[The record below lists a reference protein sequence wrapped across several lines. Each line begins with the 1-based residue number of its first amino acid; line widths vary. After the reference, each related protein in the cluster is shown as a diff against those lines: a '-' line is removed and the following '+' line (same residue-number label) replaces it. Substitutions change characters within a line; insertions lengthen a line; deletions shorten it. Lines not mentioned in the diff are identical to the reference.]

1 MTSLAT
7 LLEQQT
13 VIVCV
18 GAGGV
23 GKTTTAAAL
32 ALEAARRGRR
42 VCVVTIDPAR
52 RLSDAM
58 GFDPDRAIGNE
69 PQQIDFAAK
78 GELWAVML
86 DTSTT
91 FDALIRTYAPS
102 EEQAQNILTN
112 DFYRNI
118 ADSMS
123 GAHEYMAMEKLYELH
138 NDERFDLVVV
148 DTPPTSNAIDFL
160 EAPDRITSFLDHRLY
175 KILVT
180 PTGGLARVVNFAAQG
195 FLRTVARIVSAS
207 VVDDAIEFFATFD
220 GMEEGFRGRA
230 VAVHD
235 LLIADDTGFVLVTV
249 PRNDTVD
256 DAATF
261 IKTLA
266 DADIAVDAIV
276 VNRVHPFFGSE
287 RLDELGDGPLAPFI
301 TVLHE
306 SQTVAMG
313 QDAVL
318 AALTD
323 EVPAGAVVKIP
334 FLDTDVHDLDGPPSC
349 SPPTPIG
356 SSKKSMPL
364 WPMIRPTSTESEQ
377 ASMCFRPS
385 PS

>member
-1 MTSLAT
+1 
-7 LLEQQT
+7 
-13 VIVCV
+13 
-18 GAGGV
+18 
-23 GKTTTAAAL
+23 
-32 ALEAARRGRR
+32 

-69 PQQIDFAAK
+69 PQQIDVAAK

-91 FDALIRTYAPS
+91 FDGLIRSYAPS

-112 DFYRNI
+112 DFFRNI

-160 EAPDRITSFLDHRLY
+160 EAPDRITQFLDHRLY

-207 VVDDAIEFFATFD
+207 VVDDAIEFFAAFD

-235 LLIADDTGFVLVTV
+235 LLIADDTSFVLVTV

-261 IKTLA
+261 IETLA

-276 VNRVHPFFGSE
+276 VNRVHPSFGSD
-287 RLDELGDGPLAPFI
+287 RLDDRGDGPLAPFI
-301 TVLHE
+301 TVLHD
-306 SQTVAMG
+306 SQAVAAG
-313 QDAVL
+313 QDTVL
-318 AALTD
+318 ATLTD
-323 EVPAGAVVKIP
+323 ELPAGAVVKIP
-334 FLDTDVHDLDGPPSC
+334 FLDTDVHDLDGLASLAQWL
-349 SPPTPIG
+349 TPEG
-356 SSKKSMPL
+356 TP
-364 WPMIRPTSTESEQ
+364 
-377 ASMCFRPS
+377 
-385 PS
+385 

>member
-7 LLEQQT
+7 LLEHQT

-32 ALEAARRGRR
+32 ALEAAQRGRR

-69 PQQIDFAAK
+69 PQQIDVAAK

-91 FDALIRTYAPS
+91 FDGLIRTYAPS

-112 DFYRNI
+112 DFFRNI

-160 EAPDRITSFLDHRLY
+160 EAPDRITQFLDHRLY

-195 FLRTVARIVSAS
+195 FLRTVARVVSAS
-207 VVDDAIEFFATFD
+207 VVDDAIEFFAAFD

-230 VAVHD
+230 VAVHN
-235 LLIADDTGFVLVTV
+235 LLIAEDTAFVLVTV

-261 IKTLA
+261 IETLA
-266 DADIAVDAIV
+266 EADIAVDAIV
-276 VNRVHPFFGSE
+276 VNRVHPSFGSDH
-287 RLDELGDGPLAPFI
+287 LDGLGNGPLAPFI
-301 TVLHE
+301 SVLHD
-306 SQTVAMG
+306 SQTVAVG
-313 QDAVL
+313 QDTVL
-318 AALTD
+318 ATLTD
-323 EVPAGAVVKIP
+323 ELPAGAVVKIP
-334 FLDTDVHDLDGPPSC
+334 FLDTDVHDLDGLASLAQWL
-349 SPPTPIG
+349 TPEG
-356 SSKKSMPL
+356 TP
-364 WPMIRPTSTESEQ
+364 
-377 ASMCFRPS
+377 
-385 PS
+385 

>member
-1 MTSLAT
+1 MNSLTS
-7 LLEQQT
+7 LLEQHS

-69 PQQIDFAAK
+69 PQRIDVAAK
-78 GELWAVML
+78 GQLWAVML

-91 FDALIRTYAPS
+91 FDGLIRTYAPS

-112 DFYRNI
+112 DFFRNI

-160 EAPDRITSFLDHRLY
+160 EAPDRITQFLDHRLY

-235 LLIADDTGFVLVTV
+235 LLVADDTAFVLVTV

-256 DAATF
+256 DAAAF
-261 IKTLA
+261 IETLA
-266 DADIAVDAIV
+266 EANIAVDAIV
-276 VNRVHPFFGSE
+276 VNRVHPSLGKD
-287 RLDELGDGPLAPFI
+287 RLDGLGDGPLTPFI
-301 TVLHE
+301 TVLHD
-306 SQTVAMG
+306 SQAVVAG
-313 QDAVL
+313 QDTVL
-318 AALTD
+318 SSLTD
-323 EVPAGAVVKIP
+323 KLPAGAVVKIP
-334 FLDTDVHDLDGPPSC
+334 FLDTDVHDLDGLASLAQWL
-349 SPPTPIG
+349 TPEG
-356 SSKKSMPL
+356 TP
-364 WPMIRPTSTESEQ
+364 
-377 ASMCFRPS
+377 
-385 PS
+385 

>member
-7 LLEQQT
+7 LLEQQS

-69 PQQIDFAAK
+69 PQQIDVAAT

-102 EEQAQNILTN
+102 EEQAQSILTN
-112 DFYRNI
+112 DFFRNI

-160 EAPDRITSFLDHRLY
+160 EAPDRITRFLDHRLY
-175 KILVT
+175 KVLVT

-235 LLIADDTGFVLVTV
+235 LLIAEDTAFVLVTV

-256 DAATF
+256 DAAAF
-261 IKTLA
+261 IETLA
-266 DADIAVDAIV
+266 TADITVDAIV
-276 VNRVHPFFGSE
+276 VNRVHPSFGSE
-287 RLDELGDGPLAPFI
+287 RLDGLGDGPLAPFI
-301 TVLHE
+301 TVLHD
-306 SQTVAMG
+306 SQTVAVG
-313 QDAVL
+313 QDTVL
-318 AALTD
+318 ATLTD
-323 EVPAGAVVKIP
+323 ELPAGAVVKIP
-334 FLDTDVHDLDGPPSC
+334 FLDTDVHDLDGLASLAQWL
-349 SPPTPIG
+349 TPEG
-356 SSKKSMPL
+356 KP
-364 WPMIRPTSTESEQ
+364 
-377 ASMCFRPS
+377 
-385 PS
+385 

>member
-1 MTSLAT
+1 VTSLAT

-32 ALEAARRGRR
+32 ALEAAQRGRR

-69 PQQIDFAAK
+69 PQQIDIKAK

-91 FDALIRTYAPS
+91 FDGLIRTYAPS

-112 DFYRNI
+112 AFFRNI

-138 NDERFDLVVV
+138 NDDRFDLVVV

-160 EAPDRITSFLDHRLY
+160 EAPDRITQFLDHRLY

-180 PTGGLARVVNFAAQG
+180 PNGGLARVVNFAAQG

-207 VVDDAIEFFATFD
+207 VVDDAIEFFAAFD

-235 LLIADDTGFVLVTV
+235 LLIAEDTAFVLVTV

-256 DAATF
+256 DAAAF
-261 IKTLA
+261 IETLA
-266 DADIAVDAIV
+266 EADISVDAIV
-276 VNRVHPFFGSE
+276 VNRVHPSFGSDH
-287 RLDELGDGPLAPFI
+287 LDGLGNGPLAPFI
-301 TVLHE
+301 SVLHD
-306 SQTVAMG
+306 SQTVAVG
-313 QDAVL
+313 QDTVL
-318 AALTD
+318 ATLTD
-323 EVPAGAVVKIP
+323 ELPAGAVVKIP
-334 FLDTDVHDLDGPPSC
+334 FLDTDVHDLDGLASLAQWL
-349 SPPTPIG
+349 TPEG
-356 SSKKSMPL
+356 
-364 WPMIRPTSTESEQ
+364 TS
-377 ASMCFRPS
+377 
-385 PS
+385 

>member
-32 ALEAARRGRR
+32 ALEAAQRGRR

-69 PQQIDFAAK
+69 PQQIDVAAK

-91 FDALIRTYAPS
+91 FDGLIRTYAPS

-112 DFYRNI
+112 DFFRNI

-138 NDERFDLVVV
+138 NDDRFDLVVV

-160 EAPDRITSFLDHRLY
+160 EAPDRITQFLDHRLY

-195 FLRTVARIVSAS
+195 FLRTVARVVSAS
-207 VVDDAIEFFATFD
+207 VVDDAIEFFAAFD

-230 VAVHD
+230 VAVHN
-235 LLIADDTGFVLVTV
+235 LLIAEDTAFVLVTV

-261 IKTLA
+261 IETLA
-266 DADIAVDAIV
+266 EADIAVDAIV
-276 VNRVHPFFGSE
+276 VNRVHPSFGSDH
-287 RLDELGDGPLAPFI
+287 LDGLGNGPLAPFI
-301 TVLHE
+301 SVLHD
-306 SQTVAMG
+306 SQTVAVG
-313 QDAVL
+313 QDTVL
-318 AALTD
+318 ATLTD
-323 EVPAGAVVKIP
+323 ELPAGAVVKIP
-334 FLDTDVHDLDGPPSC
+334 FLDTDVHDLDGLASLAQWL
-349 SPPTPIG
+349 TPEG
-356 SSKKSMPL
+356 TP
-364 WPMIRPTSTESEQ
+364 
-377 ASMCFRPS
+377 
-385 PS
+385 

>member
-1 MTSLAT
+1 VTSLAT

-32 ALEAARRGRR
+32 ALEAAQRGRR

-69 PQQIDFAAK
+69 PQQIDIKAK

-91 FDALIRTYAPS
+91 FDGLIRTYAPS

-112 DFYRNI
+112 AFFRNI

-138 NDERFDLVVV
+138 NDDRFDLVVV

-160 EAPDRITSFLDHRLY
+160 EAPDRITQFLDHRLY

-180 PTGGLARVVNFAAQG
+180 PNGGLARVVNFAAQG

-207 VVDDAIEFFATFD
+207 VVDDAIEFFAAFD

-235 LLIADDTGFVLVTV
+235 LLIAEDTAFVLVTV

-256 DAATF
+256 DAAAF
-261 IKTLA
+261 IETLA
-266 DADIAVDAIV
+266 EADISVDAIV
-276 VNRVHPFFGSE
+276 VNRVHPSFGSD
-287 RLDELGDGPLAPFI
+287 RLGALGDGPLTPFI
-301 TVLHE
+301 TVLHD
-306 SQTVAMG
+306 SQTVAAG
-313 QDAVL
+313 QDTVL
-318 AALTD
+318 ATLTN
-323 EVPAGAVVKIP
+323 ELPAGAVVKIP
-334 FLDTDVHDLDGPPSC
+334 FLDTDVHDLDGLASLAQWL
-349 SPPTPIG
+349 TPEG
-356 SSKKSMPL
+356 TP
-364 WPMIRPTSTESEQ
+364 
-377 ASMCFRPS
+377 
-385 PS
+385 

>member
-1 MTSLAT
+1 MNSLTS
-7 LLEQQT
+7 LLEQQSI
-13 VIVCV
+13 IVCV

-69 PQQIDFAAK
+69 PQQIDVAAT

-102 EEQAQNILTN
+102 EAQAQNILTN
-112 DFYRNI
+112 DFFRNI

-138 NDERFDLVVV
+138 NDDRFDLVVV

-160 EAPDRITSFLDHRLY
+160 EAPDRITQFLDHRLY

-235 LLIADDTGFVLVTV
+235 LLVADDTAFVLVTV

-256 DAATF
+256 DAAAF
-261 IKTLA
+261 IETLA
-266 DADIAVDAIV
+266 EANIAVDAIV
-276 VNRVHPFFGSE
+276 VNRVHPSFGKD
-287 RLDELGDGPLAPFI
+287 RLDGLGDGPLAPFI
-301 TVLHE
+301 TVLHD
-306 SQTVAMG
+306 SQAVVAG
-313 QDAVL
+313 QDTVL
-318 AALTD
+318 SSLTD
-323 EVPAGAVVKIP
+323 KLPAGAVVKIP
-334 FLDTDVHDLDGPPSC
+334 FLDTDVHDLEGLASLAQWL
-349 SPPTPIG
+349 TPNG
-356 SSKKSMPL
+356 TP
-364 WPMIRPTSTESEQ
+364 
-377 ASMCFRPS
+377 
-385 PS
+385 

>member
-1 MTSLAT
+1 MSSLAS
-7 LLEQQT
+7 LLDERS

-32 ALEAARRGRR
+32 ALEAAQRGRR

-69 PQQIDFAAK
+69 PQQIDVATT

-91 FDALIRTYAPS
+91 FDALIRTYALS
-102 EEQAQNILTN
+102 DEQAQNILTN
-112 DFYRNI
+112 AFYRNI

-160 EAPDRITSFLDHRLY
+160 EAPDRITRFLDHRLY
-175 KILVT
+175 KVLVT
-180 PTGGLARVVNFAAQG
+180 PSGGLARVVNFAAQG

-207 VVDDAIEFFATFD
+207 VVDDAIEFFAAFD

-230 VAVHD
+230 EAVHN
-235 LLIADDTGFVLVTV
+235 LLVADDTAFVLVTV
-249 PRNDTVD
+249 PRNDTVQ
-256 DAATF
+256 DAAAF
-261 IKTLA
+261 IDTLSGA
-266 DADIAVDAIV
+266 EIAVDAVV
-276 VNRVHPFFGSE
+276 VNRVHPSFGSH
-287 RLDELGDGPLAPFI
+287 RLQGLSESPLGPFVQ
-301 TVLHE
+301 VLHE
-306 SQTVAMG
+306 SLAVAAG
-313 QDAVL
+313 QDIL
-318 AALTD
+318 LTELTVD
-323 EVPAGAVVKIP
+323 LPAGAVVKIP
-334 FLDTDVHDLDGPPSC
+334 FLDTDVHDLDGLASLAQWLTPTEEGPSH
-349 SPPTPIG
+349 
-356 SSKKSMPL
+356 
-364 WPMIRPTSTESEQ
+364 
-377 ASMCFRPS
+377 
-385 PS
+385 

>member
-1 MTSLAT
+1 MTTLESL
-7 LLEQQT
+7 LRQKSIL
-13 VIVCV
+13 ICV

-32 ALEAARRGRR
+32 ALEAAHRGRR

-58 GFDPDRAIGNE
+58 GFDPDRAIGNQ
-69 PQQIDFAAK
+69 PQRIEVDAT

-91 FDALIRTYAPS
+91 FDALIRTYALS
-102 EEQAQNILTN
+102 DEQAHTILTN

-160 EAPDRITSFLDHRLY
+160 EAPDRITRFLDHRLY
-175 KILVT
+175 KVLVT
-180 PTGGLARVVNFAAQG
+180 PSGGLAKVVNFAAQG

-207 VVDDAIEFFATFD
+207 VVDDAIEFFAAFD

-230 VAVHD
+230 VAVHN
-235 LLIADDTGFVLVTV
+235 LLIAEDTAFVLVTV
-249 PRNDTVD
+249 PRNDTVY
-256 DAATF
+256 DAAAF
-261 IKTLA
+261 VATLA
-266 DADIAVDAIV
+266 NAGIGVDAIV
-276 VNRVHPFFGSE
+276 VNRVHPSFGRE
-287 RLDELGDGPLAPFI
+287 RLDGLADGPLAPFL

-306 SQTVAMG
+306 SQSVAAG
-313 QDAVL
+313 QDRVL
-318 AALTD
+318 TTLTD
-323 EVPAGAVVKIP
+323 ELPAGAVVKIP
-334 FLDTDVHDLDGPPSC
+334 FLDTDVHDLAGLASLAQWLT
-349 SPPTPIG
+349 PTEEPH
-356 SSKKSMPL
+356 
-364 WPMIRPTSTESEQ
+364 
-377 ASMCFRPS
+377 
-385 PS
+385 

>member
-32 ALEAARRGRR
+32 ALEAAQRGRR

-69 PQQIDFAAK
+69 PQQIDVAAK

-91 FDALIRTYAPS
+91 FDGLIRTYAPS

-112 DFYRNI
+112 DFFRNI

-138 NDERFDLVVV
+138 NDDRFDLVVV

-160 EAPDRITSFLDHRLY
+160 EAPDRITQFLDHRLY

-195 FLRTVARIVSAS
+195 FLRTVARVVSAS
-207 VVDDAIEFFATFD
+207 VVDDAIEFFAAFD

-230 VAVHD
+230 VAVHN
-235 LLIADDTGFVLVTV
+235 LLIAEDTAFVLVTV

-261 IKTLA
+261 IETLA
-266 DADIAVDAIV
+266 EADIAVDAIV
-276 VNRVHPFFGSE
+276 VNRVHPSFGSDH
-287 RLDELGDGPLAPFI
+287 LGGLGDGPLAPFI
-301 TVLHE
+301 SVLHD
-306 SQTVAMG
+306 SQTVAVG
-313 QDAVL
+313 QDTVL
-318 AALTD
+318 ATLTD
-323 EVPAGAVVKIP
+323 ELPAGAVVKIP
-334 FLDTDVHDLDGPPSC
+334 FLDTDVHDLNGLASLAQWL
-349 SPPTPIG
+349 TPEG
-356 SSKKSMPL
+356 TP
-364 WPMIRPTSTESEQ
+364 
-377 ASMCFRPS
+377 
-385 PS
+385 

>member
-32 ALEAARRGRR
+32 ALEAAQRGRR

-69 PQQIDFAAK
+69 PQQIDVAAK

-91 FDALIRTYAPS
+91 FDGLIRSYAPS

-112 DFYRNI
+112 DFFRNI

-138 NDERFDLVVV
+138 NHERFDLVVV

-160 EAPDRITSFLDHRLY
+160 EAPDRITQFLDHRLY

-207 VVDDAIEFFATFD
+207 VVDDAIEFFAAFD

-235 LLIADDTGFVLVTV
+235 LLIADDTSFVLVTV

-261 IKTLA
+261 IETLA

-276 VNRVHPFFGSE
+276 VNRVHPSFGSD
-287 RLDELGDGPLAPFI
+287 RLDDRGDGPLAPFI
-301 TVLHE
+301 TVLHD
-306 SQTVAMG
+306 SQAVAAG
-313 QDAVL
+313 QDTVL
-318 AALTD
+318 ATLTD
-323 EVPAGAVVKIP
+323 ELPAGAVVKIP
-334 FLDTDVHDLDGPPSC
+334 FLDTDVHDLDGLASLAQWL
-349 SPPTPIG
+349 TPEG
-356 SSKKSMPL
+356 TP
-364 WPMIRPTSTESEQ
+364 
-377 ASMCFRPS
+377 
-385 PS
+385 

>member
-1 MTSLAT
+1 MTSLTT

-69 PQQIDFAAK
+69 PQQIDVAAK

-102 EEQAQNILTN
+102 EEQAQNILAN
-112 DFYRNI
+112 DFFRNI

-235 LLIADDTGFVLVTV
+235 LLIADDTAFVLVTV

-256 DAATF
+256 DAAAF
-261 IKTLA
+261 IETLA
-266 DADIAVDAIV
+266 AADIAVDAIV
-276 VNRVHPFFGSE
+276 VNRVHPSFGLE
-287 RLDELGDGPLAPFI
+287 RLDGLGDGPLAPFI
-301 TVLHE
+301 TVLHD
-306 SQTVAMG
+306 SQTVAVG
-313 QDAVL
+313 QDNVL
-318 AALTD
+318 ATLTD

-334 FLDTDVHDLDGPPSC
+334 FLDTDVHDLDGLASLAQWL
-349 SPPTPIG
+349 TPEG
-356 SSKKSMPL
+356 KP
-364 WPMIRPTSTESEQ
+364 
-377 ASMCFRPS
+377 
-385 PS
+385 

>member
-1 MTSLAT
+1 
-7 LLEQQT
+7 
-13 VIVCV
+13 
-18 GAGGV
+18 
-23 GKTTTAAAL
+23 
-32 ALEAARRGRR
+32 
-42 VCVVTIDPAR
+42 
-52 RLSDAM
+52 M

-69 PQQIDFAAK
+69 PQQIEIAAT

-112 DFYRNI
+112 DFFRNI

-160 EAPDRITSFLDHRLY
+160 EAPDRITQFLDHRLY

-207 VVDDAIEFFATFD
+207 VVDDAIEFFAAFD

-235 LLIADDTGFVLVTV
+235 LLIADDTSFVLVTV

-261 IKTLA
+261 IETLA

-276 VNRVHPFFGSE
+276 VNRVHPSFGSD
-287 RLDELGDGPLAPFI
+287 RLDDRGDGPLAPFI
-301 TVLHE
+301 TVLHD
-306 SQTVAMG
+306 SQAVAAG
-313 QDAVL
+313 QDTVL
-318 AALTD
+318 ATLTD
-323 EVPAGAVVKIP
+323 ELPAGAVVKIP
-334 FLDTDVHDLDGPPSC
+334 FLDTDVHDLDGLASLAQWL
-349 SPPTPIG
+349 TPEG
-356 SSKKSMPL
+356 TP
-364 WPMIRPTSTESEQ
+364 
-377 ASMCFRPS
+377 
-385 PS
+385 

>member
-1 MTSLAT
+1 MTTLESL
-7 LLEQQT
+7 LRQKSIL
-13 VIVCV
+13 ICV

-32 ALEAARRGRR
+32 ALEAAHRGRR

-58 GFDPDRAIGNE
+58 GFDPDRAIGNQ
-69 PQQIDFAAK
+69 PQRIEVDAA

-91 FDALIRTYAPS
+91 FDALIRTYALS
-102 EEQAQNILTN
+102 DEQAHTILTN

-160 EAPDRITSFLDHRLY
+160 EAPDRITRFLDHRLY
-175 KILVT
+175 KVLVT
-180 PTGGLARVVNFAAQG
+180 PSGGLAKVVNFAAQG

-207 VVDDAIEFFATFD
+207 VVDDAIEFFAAFD

-230 VAVHD
+230 VAVHN
-235 LLIADDTGFVLVTV
+235 LLIAEDTAFVLVTV
-249 PRNDTVD
+249 PRNDTVH
-256 DAATF
+256 DAAAF
-261 IKTLA
+261 VATLA
-266 DADIAVDAIV
+266 NADIGVDAIV
-276 VNRVHPFFGSE
+276 VNRVHPSFGRE
-287 RLDELGDGPLAPFI
+287 RLDGLVDGPLAPFL

-306 SQTVAMG
+306 SQSVAAG
-313 QDAVL
+313 QDSVL
-318 AALTD
+318 ATLTD
-323 EVPAGAVVKIP
+323 ELPAGAVVKIP
-334 FLDTDVHDLDGPPSC
+334 FLDTDVHDLAGLASLAQWLTPPEE
-349 SPPTPIG
+349 PH
-356 SSKKSMPL
+356 
-364 WPMIRPTSTESEQ
+364 
-377 ASMCFRPS
+377 
-385 PS
+385 

>member
-1 MTSLAT
+1 
-7 LLEQQT
+7 
-13 VIVCV
+13 
-18 GAGGV
+18 
-23 GKTTTAAAL
+23 
-32 ALEAARRGRR
+32 
-42 VCVVTIDPAR
+42 
-52 RLSDAM
+52 
-58 GFDPDRAIGNE
+58 
-69 PQQIDFAAK
+69 
-78 GELWAVML
+78 ML

-160 EAPDRITSFLDHRLY
+160 EAPDRITQFLDHRLY

-207 VVDDAIEFFATFD
+207 VVDDAIEFFAAFD

-235 LLIADDTGFVLVTV
+235 LLIADDTSFVLVTV

-261 IKTLA
+261 IETLA

-276 VNRVHPFFGSE
+276 VNRVHPSFGSD
-287 RLDELGDGPLAPFI
+287 RLDDRGDGPLAPFI
-301 TVLHE
+301 TVLHD
-306 SQTVAMG
+306 SQAVAAG
-313 QDAVL
+313 QDTVL
-318 AALTD
+318 ATLTD
-323 EVPAGAVVKIP
+323 ELPAGAVVKIP
-334 FLDTDVHDLDGPPSC
+334 FLDTDVHDLDGLASLAQWL
-349 SPPTPIG
+349 TPEG
-356 SSKKSMPL
+356 TP
-364 WPMIRPTSTESEQ
+364 
-377 ASMCFRPS
+377 
-385 PS
+385 

>member
-32 ALEAARRGRR
+32 ALEGAQRGRR

-69 PQQIDFAAK
+69 PQQIDVAAK

-91 FDALIRTYAPS
+91 FDGLIRTYAPS

-112 DFYRNI
+112 DFFRNI

-160 EAPDRITSFLDHRLY
+160 EAPDRITQFLDHRLY

-207 VVDDAIEFFATFD
+207 VVDDAIEFFAAFD

-235 LLIADDTGFVLVTV
+235 LLIAEDTAFVLVTV

-261 IKTLA
+261 IETLA
-266 DADIAVDAIV
+266 EADIAVDAIV
-276 VNRVHPFFGSE
+276 VNRVHPSFGSD
-287 RLDELGDGPLAPFI
+287 RLDDHGDGPLAPFL
-301 TVLHE
+301 TVLHD
-306 SQTVAMG
+306 SQAVAAG
-313 QDAVL
+313 QDTVL
-318 AALTD
+318 ATLTD
-323 EVPAGAVVKIP
+323 ELPAGAVVKIP
-334 FLDTDVHDLDGPPSC
+334 FLDTDVHDLDGLASLAQWL
-349 SPPTPIG
+349 TPEG
-356 SSKKSMPL
+356 TP
-364 WPMIRPTSTESEQ
+364 
-377 ASMCFRPS
+377 
-385 PS
+385 

>member
-32 ALEAARRGRR
+32 ALEASRRGRR

-69 PQQIDFAAK
+69 PQQIDVAVK

-91 FDALIRTYAPS
+91 FDGLIRTYAPN

-112 DFYRNI
+112 DFFRNI

-160 EAPDRITSFLDHRLY
+160 EAPDRITQFLDHRLY

-180 PTGGLARVVNFAAQG
+180 PNGGLARVVNFAAQG
-195 FLRTVARIVSAS
+195 FLRTVARVVSAS
-207 VVDDAIEFFATFD
+207 VVDDAIEFFAAFD

-235 LLIADDTGFVLVTV
+235 LLIAEDTAFVLVTV

-256 DAATF
+256 DAAAF
-261 IKTLA
+261 IETLA
-266 DADIAVDAIV
+266 EADIAVDAIV
-276 VNRVHPFFGSE
+276 VNRVHPSFGSD
-287 RLDELGDGPLAPFI
+287 RLDGLDDGALAPFS
-301 TVLHE
+301 TVLHD
-306 SQTVAMG
+306 SQAVAAG
-313 QDAVL
+313 QDTVL
-318 AALTD
+318 ATLTN
-323 EVPAGAVVKIP
+323 ELPAGAVVKIP
-334 FLDTDVHDLDGPPSC
+334 FLDTDVHDLDGLASLAQWL
-349 SPPTPIG
+349 TPNG
-356 SSKKSMPL
+356 TP
-364 WPMIRPTSTESEQ
+364 
-377 ASMCFRPS
+377 
-385 PS
+385 

>member
-1 MTSLAT
+1 MTSIAT
-7 LLEQQT
+7 LLAQQT

-32 ALEAARRGRR
+32 ALEASRRGRR

-69 PQQIDFAAK
+69 PQQIDVAVK

-91 FDALIRTYAPS
+91 FDGLIRTYAPN
-102 EEQAQNILTN
+102 EDQAQNILTN
-112 DFYRNI
+112 DFFRNI

-160 EAPDRITSFLDHRLY
+160 EAPDRITQFLDHRLY

-180 PTGGLARVVNFAAQG
+180 PNGGLARVVNFAAQG
-195 FLRTVARIVSAS
+195 FLRTVARVVSAS
-207 VVDDAIEFFATFD
+207 VVDDAIEFFAAFD

-235 LLIADDTGFVLVTV
+235 LLIAEDTAFVLVTV

-256 DAATF
+256 DAAAF
-261 IKTLA
+261 IETLA
-266 DADIAVDAIV
+266 EADIAVDAIV
-276 VNRVHPFFGSE
+276 VNRVHPSFGSD
-287 RLDELGDGPLAPFI
+287 RLDGLDDGALAPFS
-301 TVLHE
+301 TVLHD
-306 SQTVAMG
+306 SQAVAAG
-313 QDAVL
+313 QDTVL
-318 AALTD
+318 ATLTN
-323 EVPAGAVVKIP
+323 ELPAGAVVKIP
-334 FLDTDVHDLDGPPSC
+334 FLDTDVHDLDGLASLAQWL
-349 SPPTPIG
+349 TPNG
-356 SSKKSMPL
+356 TP
-364 WPMIRPTSTESEQ
+364 
-377 ASMCFRPS
+377 
-385 PS
+385 

>member
-32 ALEAARRGRR
+32 ALEAAQRGRR

-69 PQQIDFAAK
+69 PQQIDIAVK

-112 DFYRNI
+112 DFFRNI

-160 EAPDRITSFLDHRLY
+160 EAPDRITQFLDHRLY

-180 PTGGLARVVNFAAQG
+180 PNGGLARVVNFAAQG

-230 VAVHD
+230 VAVHE
-235 LLIADDTGFVLVTV
+235 LLVADDTAFILVTV

-256 DAATF
+256 DAAAF
-261 IKTLA
+261 IETLA
-266 DADIAVDAIV
+266 AADIAVDAIV
-276 VNRVHPFFGSE
+276 VNRVHPSFGSE
-287 RLDELGDGPLAPFI
+287 RLDGLGDGPLAPFI
-301 TVLHE
+301 TVLHD
-306 SQTVAMG
+306 SQTVAVG
-313 QDAVL
+313 QDTVL
-318 AALTD
+318 ATLTN
-323 EVPAGAVVKIP
+323 ELPAGAVVKIP
-334 FLDTDVHDLDGPPSC
+334 FLDTDVHDLDGLASLAQWL
-349 SPPTPIG
+349 TPE
-356 SSKKSMPL
+356 SKP
-364 WPMIRPTSTESEQ
+364 
-377 ASMCFRPS
+377 
-385 PS
+385 

>member
-32 ALEAARRGRR
+32 ALEAAHRGRR

-69 PQQIDFAAK
+69 PQQIDVAAK

-91 FDALIRTYAPS
+91 FDGLIRTYAPS

-112 DFYRNI
+112 DFFRNI

-160 EAPDRITSFLDHRLY
+160 EAPDRITQFLDHRLY

-207 VVDDAIEFFATFD
+207 VVDDAIEFFAAFD

-235 LLIADDTGFVLVTV
+235 LLIADDTSFVLVTV

-256 DAATF
+256 DAAAF
-261 IKTLA
+261 IETLA
-266 DADIAVDAIV
+266 DAYIAVDAIV
-276 VNRVHPFFGSE
+276 VNRVHPSFGSD
-287 RLDELGDGPLAPFI
+287 RLDNHGDGPLAPFI
-301 TVLHE
+301 TVLHD
-306 SQTVAMG
+306 SQAVAAG
-313 QDAVL
+313 QDTVL
-318 AALTD
+318 ATLTN
-323 EVPAGAVVKIP
+323 ELPAGAVVKIP
-334 FLDTDVHDLDGPPSC
+334 FLDTDVHDLDGLASLAQWL
-349 SPPTPIG
+349 TPED
-356 SSKKSMPL
+356 
-364 WPMIRPTSTESEQ
+364 TH
-377 ASMCFRPS
+377 
-385 PS
+385 

>member
-32 ALEAARRGRR
+32 ALEAAQRGRR

-69 PQQIDFAAK
+69 PQQIDVAAN

-91 FDALIRTYAPS
+91 FDGLIRSYAPS

-112 DFYRNI
+112 DFFRNI

-160 EAPDRITSFLDHRLY
+160 EAPDRITQFLDHRLY

-207 VVDDAIEFFATFD
+207 VVDDAIEFFAAFD

-235 LLIADDTGFVLVTV
+235 LLIADDTSFVLVTV

-261 IKTLA
+261 IETLA

-276 VNRVHPFFGSE
+276 VNRVHPSFGSD
-287 RLDELGDGPLAPFI
+287 RLDDHGDGPLAPFI
-301 TVLHE
+301 TVLHD
-306 SQTVAMG
+306 SQAVAAG
-313 QDAVL
+313 QDTVL
-318 AALTD
+318 ATLTD
-323 EVPAGAVVKIP
+323 ELPAGAVVKIP
-334 FLDTDVHDLDGPPSC
+334 FLDTDVHDLDGLASLAQWL
-349 SPPTPIG
+349 TPEG
-356 SSKKSMPL
+356 TP
-364 WPMIRPTSTESEQ
+364 
-377 ASMCFRPS
+377 
-385 PS
+385 

>member
-32 ALEAARRGRR
+32 ALEAAQRGRR

-69 PQQIDFAAK
+69 PQQIDVAAK

-91 FDALIRTYAPS
+91 FDGLIRTYSPS

-112 DFYRNI
+112 DFFRNI

-160 EAPDRITSFLDHRLY
+160 EAPDRITQFLDHRLY

-195 FLRTVARIVSAS
+195 FLRTVARVVSAS
-207 VVDDAIEFFATFD
+207 VVDDAIEFFAAFD

-230 VAVHD
+230 VAVHN
-235 LLIADDTGFVLVTV
+235 LLIAEGTAFVLVTV

-261 IKTLA
+261 IETLA
-266 DADIAVDAIV
+266 EADIAVDAIV
-276 VNRVHPFFGSE
+276 VNRVHPSFGSD
-287 RLDELGDGPLAPFI
+287 RFDGLGDGPLAPFI
-301 TVLHE
+301 SVLHD
-306 SQTVAMG
+306 SQTVAVG
-313 QDAVL
+313 QDTVL
-318 AALTD
+318 ATLTD
-323 EVPAGAVVKIP
+323 ELPAGAVVKIP
-334 FLDTDVHDLDGPPSC
+334 FLDTDVHDLDGLASLAQWL
-349 SPPTPIG
+349 TPEG
-356 SSKKSMPL
+356 TP
-364 WPMIRPTSTESEQ
+364 
-377 ASMCFRPS
+377 
-385 PS
+385 

>member
-7 LLEQQT
+7 LLEQQS

-69 PQQIDFAAK
+69 PQQIEIAAT

-102 EEQAQNILTN
+102 EEQAQNILIN
-112 DFYRNI
+112 DFFRNI

-160 EAPDRITSFLDHRLY
+160 EAPDRITRFLDHRLY
-175 KILVT
+175 KVLVT

-207 VVDDAIEFFATFD
+207 VVDDAIKFFATFD

-235 LLIADDTGFVLVTV
+235 LLIAEDTAFVLVTV
-249 PRNDTVD
+249 PRDDTVD
-256 DAATF
+256 DAAAF
-261 IKTLA
+261 IETLA
-266 DADIAVDAIV
+266 TADIAVDAIV
-276 VNRVHPFFGSE
+276 VNRVHPSFGSE
-287 RLDELGDGPLAPFI
+287 RLDGLADGPLAPFI
-301 TVLHE
+301 TVLHD
-306 SQTVAMG
+306 SQTVAVG
-313 QDAVL
+313 QDTVL
-318 AALTD
+318 ATLTN
-323 EVPAGAVVKIP
+323 ELPAGAVVKIP
-334 FLDTDVHDLDGPPSC
+334 FLDTDVHDLDGLASLAQWL
-349 SPPTPIG
+349 TPEG
-356 SSKKSMPL
+356 TP
-364 WPMIRPTSTESEQ
+364 
-377 ASMCFRPS
+377 
-385 PS
+385 

>member
-7 LLEQQT
+7 LLEQQS

-69 PQQIDFAAK
+69 PQQIDVAAT

-112 DFYRNI
+112 DFFRNI

-160 EAPDRITSFLDHRLY
+160 EAPDRITQFLDHRLY

-207 VVDDAIEFFATFD
+207 VVDDAIEFFAAFD

-235 LLIADDTGFVLVTV
+235 LLIAEDTAFVLVTV

-261 IKTLA
+261 IETLA
-266 DADIAVDAIV
+266 EADIAVDAIV
-276 VNRVHPFFGSE
+276 VNRVHPSFGSD
-287 RLDELGDGPLAPFI
+287 RLDGLADGPLAPFI
-301 TVLHE
+301 TVLHD
-306 SQTVAMG
+306 SQTVAVG
-313 QDAVL
+313 QDTVL
-318 AALTD
+318 ATLTN
-323 EVPAGAVVKIP
+323 ELPAGAVVKIP
-334 FLDTDVHDLDGPPSC
+334 FLDTDVHDLDGLASLAQWL
-349 SPPTPIG
+349 TPEG
-356 SSKKSMPL
+356 KP
-364 WPMIRPTSTESEQ
+364 
-377 ASMCFRPS
+377 
-385 PS
+385 

>member
-1 MTSLAT
+1 MTSIAT
-7 LLEQQT
+7 LLAQQT

-32 ALEAARRGRR
+32 ALEASRRGRR

-69 PQQIDFAAK
+69 PQQIDVAVK

-91 FDALIRTYAPS
+91 FDGLIRTYAPN

-112 DFYRNI
+112 DFFRNI

-160 EAPDRITSFLDHRLY
+160 EAPDRITQFLDHRLY

-180 PTGGLARVVNFAAQG
+180 PNGGLARVVNFAAQG
-195 FLRTVARIVSAS
+195 FLRTVARVVSAS
-207 VVDDAIEFFATFD
+207 VVDDAIEFFAAFD

-235 LLIADDTGFVLVTV
+235 LLIAEDTAFVLVAV

-256 DAATF
+256 DAAAF
-261 IKTLA
+261 IETLA
-266 DADIAVDAIV
+266 EADIAVDAIV
-276 VNRVHPFFGSE
+276 VNRVHPSFGSD
-287 RLDELGDGPLAPFI
+287 RLDGLDDGALAPFS
-301 TVLHE
+301 TVLHD
-306 SQTVAMG
+306 SQAVAAG
-313 QDAVL
+313 QDTVL
-318 AALTD
+318 ATLTN
-323 EVPAGAVVKIP
+323 ELPAGAVVKIP
-334 FLDTDVHDLDGPPSC
+334 FLDTDVHDLDGLASLAQWL
-349 SPPTPIG
+349 TPNG
-356 SSKKSMPL
+356 TP
-364 WPMIRPTSTESEQ
+364 
-377 ASMCFRPS
+377 
-385 PS
+385 

>member
-32 ALEAARRGRR
+32 ALEAAQRGRR

-69 PQQIDFAAK
+69 PQQIDVAAK

-91 FDALIRTYAPS
+91 FDGLIRTYAPS

-112 DFYRNI
+112 DFFRNI

-160 EAPDRITSFLDHRLY
+160 EAPDRITQFLDHRLY

-180 PTGGLARVVNFAAQG
+180 PNGGLARVVNFAAQG
-195 FLRTVARIVSAS
+195 FLRTVARVVSAS
-207 VVDDAIEFFATFD
+207 VVDDAIEFFAAFD

-230 VAVHD
+230 VAVHN
-235 LLIADDTGFVLVTV
+235 LLIAEDTAFVLVTV

-261 IKTLA
+261 IETLA
-266 DADIAVDAIV
+266 EADIAVDAIV
-276 VNRVHPFFGSE
+276 VNRVHPSFGSD
-287 RLDELGDGPLAPFI
+287 RLDGLGNGPLAPFI
-301 TVLHE
+301 SVLHD
-306 SQTVAMG
+306 SQTVAVG
-313 QDAVL
+313 QDTVL
-318 AALTD
+318 ATLTD
-323 EVPAGAVVKIP
+323 ELPAGAVVKIP
-334 FLDTDVHDLDGPPSC
+334 FLDTDVHDLDGLASLAQWL
-349 SPPTPIG
+349 TPEG
-356 SSKKSMPL
+356 TP
-364 WPMIRPTSTESEQ
+364 
-377 ASMCFRPS
+377 
-385 PS
+385 

>member
-13 VIVCV
+13 VVVCV

-32 ALEAARRGRR
+32 ALEAAQRGRR

-69 PQQIDFAAK
+69 PQQIDVTAK

-91 FDALIRTYAPS
+91 FDGLIRTYAPS

-112 DFYRNI
+112 DFFRNI

-160 EAPDRITSFLDHRLY
+160 EAPDRITQFLDHRLY

-195 FLRTVARIVSAS
+195 LLRTVARVVSAS
-207 VVDDAIEFFATFD
+207 VVDDAIEFFAAFD

-230 VAVHD
+230 VAVHN
-235 LLIADDTGFVLVTV
+235 LLIADNTSFVLVTV

-261 IKTLA
+261 IETLA
-266 DADIAVDAIV
+266 EADIAVDAIV
-276 VNRVHPFFGSE
+276 VNRVHPSFGLD
-287 RLDELGDGPLAPFI
+287 RLDGLDDGALAPFI
-301 TVLHE
+301 TVLHD
-306 SQTVAMG
+306 SQAVAAG
-313 QDAVL
+313 QDTVL
-318 AALTD
+318 ATLTN
-323 EVPAGAVVKIP
+323 ELPAGAVVKIP
-334 FLDTDVHDLDGPPSC
+334 FLDTDVHDLDGLASLAQWL
-349 SPPTPIG
+349 TPEG
-356 SSKKSMPL
+356 TP
-364 WPMIRPTSTESEQ
+364 
-377 ASMCFRPS
+377 
-385 PS
+385 

>member
-1 MTSLAT
+1 MTTLESL
-7 LLEQQT
+7 LRQKSIL
-13 VIVCV
+13 ICV

-32 ALEAARRGRR
+32 ALEAAHRGRR

-58 GFDPDRAIGNE
+58 GFDPDRAIGNQ
-69 PQQIDFAAK
+69 PQRIEVDAT

-91 FDALIRTYAPS
+91 FDALIRTYALS
-102 EEQAQNILTN
+102 DEQAHTILTN

-160 EAPDRITSFLDHRLY
+160 EAPDRITRFLDHRLY
-175 KILVT
+175 KVLVT
-180 PTGGLARVVNFAAQG
+180 PGGGLAKVVNFAAQG

-207 VVDDAIEFFATFD
+207 VVDDAIEFFAAFD

-230 VAVHD
+230 VAVHN
-235 LLIADDTGFVLVTV
+235 LLIAEDTAFVLVTV
-249 PRNDTVD
+249 PRNDTVH
-256 DAATF
+256 DAAAF
-261 IKTLA
+261 VDTLA
-266 DADIAVDAIV
+266 NADIGVDAIV
-276 VNRVHPFFGSE
+276 VNRVHPSFGRE
-287 RLDELGDGPLAPFI
+287 RLDGLADGPLAPFL

-306 SQTVAMG
+306 SQSVAAG
-313 QDAVL
+313 QDSVL
-318 AALTD
+318 ATLTD
-323 EVPAGAVVKIP
+323 ELPAGAVVKIP
-334 FLDTDVHDLDGPPSC
+334 FLDTDVHDLAGLASLAQWLT
-349 SPPTPIG
+349 PTEEPH
-356 SSKKSMPL
+356 
-364 WPMIRPTSTESEQ
+364 
-377 ASMCFRPS
+377 
-385 PS
+385 

>member
-334 FLDTDVHDLDGPPSC
+334 FLDTDVHDLDGLASLAQWL
-349 SPPTPIG
+349 TPEG
-356 SSKKSMPL
+356 K
-364 WPMIRPTSTESEQ
+364 
-377 ASMCFRPS
+377 A
-385 PS
+385 

>member
-32 ALEAARRGRR
+32 ALEAAQRGRR

-69 PQQIDFAAK
+69 PQQIDIKAK

-91 FDALIRTYAPS
+91 FDGLIRTYAPS

-112 DFYRNI
+112 AFFRNI

-138 NDERFDLVVV
+138 NDDRFDLVVV

-160 EAPDRITSFLDHRLY
+160 EAPDRITQFLDHRLY

-180 PTGGLARVVNFAAQG
+180 PNGGLARVVNFAAQG

-207 VVDDAIEFFATFD
+207 VVDDAIEFFAAFD

-235 LLIADDTGFVLVTV
+235 LLIAEDTTFVLVTV

-256 DAATF
+256 DAAAF
-261 IKTLA
+261 IETLA
-266 DADIAVDAIV
+266 EADISVDAIV
-276 VNRVHPFFGSE
+276 VNRVHPSFGSD
-287 RLDELGDGPLAPFI
+287 RLGALGDGPFTPFI
-301 TVLHE
+301 TVLHD
-306 SQTVAMG
+306 SQTVAAG
-313 QDAVL
+313 QDTVL
-318 AALTD
+318 ATLTN
-323 EVPAGAVVKIP
+323 ELPAGAVVKIP
-334 FLDTDVHDLDGPPSC
+334 FLDTDVHDLDGLASLAQWL
-349 SPPTPIG
+349 TPEG
-356 SSKKSMPL
+356 TP
-364 WPMIRPTSTESEQ
+364 
-377 ASMCFRPS
+377 
-385 PS
+385 

>member
-32 ALEAARRGRR
+32 ALEAAQRGRR

-69 PQQIDFAAK
+69 PQQIDVAAT

-91 FDALIRTYAPS
+91 FDALIRTYAPT
-102 EEQAQNILTN
+102 EEQAQKILTN
-112 DFYRNI
+112 DFFRNI

-175 KILVT
+175 KVLVT
-180 PTGGLARVVNFAAQG
+180 PSGGFAKVVNFAAQG

-235 LLIADDTGFVLVTV
+235 LLVADGTAFVLVTV

-256 DAATF
+256 DAAAF
-261 IKTLA
+261 IETLA
-266 DADIAVDAIV
+266 EANIAVDAIV
-276 VNRVHPFFGSE
+276 VNRVHPSFGKD
-287 RLDELGDGPLAPFI
+287 RLDSLGDGPLAPFI
-301 TVLHE
+301 TVLHD
-306 SQTVAMG
+306 SQAVVAG

-318 AALTD
+318 SSLTD
-323 EVPAGAVVKIP
+323 KLPAGAVVKIP
-334 FLDTDVHDLDGPPSC
+334 FLDTDVHDLDGLASLVQWL
-349 SPPTPIG
+349 TPEG
-356 SSKKSMPL
+356 TP
-364 WPMIRPTSTESEQ
+364 
-377 ASMCFRPS
+377 
-385 PS
+385 